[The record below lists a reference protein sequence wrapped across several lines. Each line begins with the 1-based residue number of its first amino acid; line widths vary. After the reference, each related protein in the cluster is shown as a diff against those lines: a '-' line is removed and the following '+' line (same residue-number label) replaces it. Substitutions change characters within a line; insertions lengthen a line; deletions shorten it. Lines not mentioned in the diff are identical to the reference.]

1 VEITLRR
8 GDIVPARLNPNKGAE
23 MGKVRPVIILTQSEL
38 IKAGLPMVMVL
49 PLTSQFWPALS
60 ALRVEIAPRE
70 RLLKQSYAVL
80 EQARSIDISR
90 IQADVLTRLTP
101 SEFQKIEAQLKL
113 LLGFD

>member
-1 VEITLRR
+1 
-8 GDIVPARLNPNKGAE
+8 

-101 SEFQKIEAQLKL
+101 SEFQKIETQLKL